1 MAQLAR
7 SHLIRKTV
15 QALKDSQNTQ
25 TGTFGSV
32 NIYVQHLNL
41 ATLSTLSSNKI
52 YIYIYIKNNIKH

>member
-1 MAQLAR
+1 MAHIAR

-41 ATLSTLSSNKI
+41 AALSTLSSNKI
-52 YIYIYIKNNIKH
+52 YIY